1 MNRFRLFALF
11 LAAFTLFILSSCEL
25 QKEEPKAKYVF
36 LFIGDG
42 MGLTQVIA
50 AEAYQHAINGGEYTP
65 LGFRQFPA
73 AGLATTYAANRFIT
87 GSAAAGTSLATGIKT
102 NISRISMDTSGTVPL
117 QTIAEKAKLSGMK
130 VGIISSVSIDHATPA
145 TFYAHQAS
153 RSMYHEIALDLTKSD
168 IDFFGGGGFKKPVLE
183 DVNVVEL
190 AVENGFQYINDEESF
205 DALAPA
211 DNKVLFVHPD
221 LTGGASMRYAID
233 QPEGYITLAE
243 ITEKAIKYLDN
254 EQGFFMMV
262 EGGKI
267 DWASHANDAGT
278 MVREVIDF
286 SAAIDVAVKFYAQHP
301 DETLIV
307 VTSDHETGGLSLGN
321 SKMSYGSDFGL
332 LKHQNI
338 SGEDFNDVLSEWRK
352 DNHLNEKGF
361 KKILLVTDEYFG
373 IGGEAAPI
381 VLNEK
386 EREALH
392 TAFLA
397 YGLSQE
403 GEYADYSLITRQS
416 TNVISSRIGVGWTS
430 QTHTGVAVP
439 VYALGLGHQAFSGNM
454 DNTDIPKLIWGMIE

>member
-1 MNRFRLFALF
+1 MNRLRI
-11 LAAFTLFILSSCEL
+11 FTLLLLAFSLITISSCEQ
-25 QKEEPKAKYVF
+25 QKAEPKAKYVF

-42 MGLTQVIA
+42 MGLSQVIA
-50 AEAYQHAINGGEYTP
+50 AEAFQHAINGGEYTP

-73 AGLATTYAANRFIT
+73 TGLATTYAANRFIT
-87 GSAAAGTSLATGIKT
+87 GSAAAGTSLATGVKT

-117 QTIAEKAKLSGMK
+117 QTIAEKAKLIGMK

-145 TFYAHQAS
+145 AFYAHQKS
-153 RSMYHEIALDLTKSD
+153 RSMYHEIALDLTASD
-168 IDFFGGGGFKKPVLE
+168 VDFFGGGGFKEPVLE

-205 DALAPA
+205 DTLVPA

-221 LTGGASMRYAID
+221 LTGGASLRYAID

-243 ITEKAIKYLDN
+243 ITDKAIEYLDN
-254 EQGFFMMV
+254 DHGFFMMV

-286 SAAIDVAVKFYAQHP
+286 SAAIDVAVKFYQQHP

-321 SKMSYGSDFGL
+321 NKMKYDSDYGL
-332 LKHQNI
+332 LENQNI
-338 SGEDFNDVLSEWRK
+338 SGEDFNVVLSEWRK
-352 DNHLNEKGF
+352 ENHLNEKGF
-361 KKILLVTDEYFG
+361 KKILQVTDEYFG
-373 IGGEAAPI
+373 FGDDAASI
-381 VLNEK
+381 VIDDK
-386 EREALH
+386 EREALNK
-392 TAFLA
+392 AFLA
-397 YGLSQE
+397 YDLSQE
-403 GEYADYSLITRQS
+403 GEYADYSPFTLQS
-416 TNVISSRIGVGWTS
+416 TLVISSRIGIGWTS

-439 VYALGLGHQAFSGNM
+439 VYALGLGHQAFSANM
-454 DNTDIPKLIWGMIE
+454 DNTDIPKLIWGVIE